1 MVLRRDAHLVEV
13 CRMLEREFPGRTWEL
28 SLPSQGTGNETYFG
42 RCAER
47 SCFIKLGVEIER
59 YRIMD
64 SLGLAPRVILTG
76 CLEDGTALV
85 VQERVEGRKPSRK
98 DFRDHLEHFAQAVR
112 AMHESE
118 GLKRVLS
125 PKRPGSYRDVGLDTL
140 ADVERRW
147 RGVRLMVPEFAAY
160 VESGI
165 ERLRE
170 EIYQFSGGGLVASH
184 NDICNA
190 NWLVSSQGRVY
201 LIDYEMMTMEDPALD
216 LGAILW
222 WYYPPEL
229 RGRFIQAAGYLD
241 DEGLRRRMRFRM
253 AVHNLN
259 IILPREN
266 SFDTF
271 DVAGFEEALVD
282 FKAVMEGK
290 ENPQGY
296 GS

>member
-1 MVLRRDAHLVEV
+1 MALRRDAHLVEV
-13 CRMLEREFPGRTWEL
+13 CRRLEREFSGRTWEL
-28 SLPSQGTGNETYFG
+28 SLPPQGTGNETYFG

-47 SCFIKLGVEIER
+47 SCFIKLGVEVER

-64 SLGLAPRVILTG
+64 SLGLAPHIIMTG
-76 CLEDGTALV
+76 YLEDGTALV
-85 VQERVEGRKPSRK
+85 VQERVEGKKPSRK
-98 DFRDHLEHFAQAVR
+98 DFRDYLEHFAQAVR
-112 AMHESE
+112 ATHECE
-118 GLKRVLS
+118 GLKQVLP
-125 PKRPGSYRDVGLDTL
+125 PKRSASYRDAGLDTL

-147 RGVRLMVPEFAAY
+147 RGVRLMVPESAGY
-160 VESGI
+160 VESCI
-165 ERLRE
+165 ERLRG
-170 EIYQFSGGGLVASH
+170 EIYQFEGEGLVASH

-201 LIDYEMMTMEDPALD
+201 LIDYEMMFMEDPAVD

-229 RGRFIQAAGYLD
+229 RGRFLKAAGYSD
-241 DEGLRRRMRFRM
+241 DEGLRQRMRVRM

-271 DVAGFEEALVD
+271 EDREFEEALFD

-296 GS
+296 D

>member
-1 MVLRRDAHLVEV
+1 MVFRRDAHLVEV
-13 CRMLEREFPGRTWEL
+13 RRMLEREFPCGTWEL
-28 SLPSQGTGNETYFG
+28 SLPPQGTGNETYFG

-64 SLGLAPRVILTG
+64 SLGLAPHLIMTG

-85 VQERVEGRKPSRK
+85 VQERVGGRKPSRK
-98 DFRDHLEHFAQAVR
+98 DFRDHLEQFAQAIRVT
-112 AMHESE
+112 HECE
-118 GLKRVLS
+118 ALQQVLS
-125 PKRPGSYRDVGLDTL
+125 PKRSGFYRDAGLDTL
-140 ADVERRW
+140 AEVERRW
-147 RGVRLMVPEFAAY
+147 KGVRFMVPESAAY
-160 VESGI
+160 VESCI
-165 ERLRE
+165 ECLRN
-170 EIYQFSGGGLVASH
+170 EIYQFEGEGLVASH

-190 NWLVSSQGRVY
+190 NWLVSTQGRVY
-201 LIDYEMMTMEDPALD
+201 LIDYEMMSMEDPALD

-229 RGRFIQAAGYLD
+229 RGRFLQVAGCSS
-241 DEGLRRRMRFRM
+241 DEGFLRRMRIRM

-271 DVAGFEEALVD
+271 ESVGFEETLIDFRAL
-282 FKAVMEGK
+282 MEGK
-290 ENPQGY
+290 DNPQGY
-296 GS
+296 E

>member
-13 CRMLEREFPGRTWEL
+13 CRMLEREFAGRTWEL
-28 SLPSQGTGNETYFG
+28 SLPPQGTGNETYFG

-64 SLGLAPRVILTG
+64 SLGLAPRVVLTG

-85 VQERVEGRKPSRK
+85 VQERVAGRRPSRK
-98 DFRDHLEHFAQAVR
+98 DLRDHLEQFAQAVR
-112 AMHESE
+112 ATHECDA
-118 GLKRVLS
+118 LQKVLP
-125 PKRPGSYRDVGLDTL
+125 PKRSDFYRDAGLDTL

-147 RGVRLMVPEFAAY
+147 RGVRFAVPESAAY
-160 VESGI
+160 VESCI
-165 ERLRE
+165 ERLRG
-170 EIYQFSGGGLVASH
+170 EIHQFESEGLVASH

-190 NWLVSSQGRVY
+190 NWLVSPQGRVY
-201 LIDYEMMTMEDPALD
+201 LIDYEMMSMEDPALD

-229 RGRFIQAAGYLD
+229 RGRFLKAAGYSD
-241 DEGLRRRMRFRM
+241 DEGLRQRMRVRM

-271 DVAGFEEALVD
+271 EDGEFEEALVD
-282 FKAVMEGK
+282 FKAVMDGK

-296 GS
+296 D